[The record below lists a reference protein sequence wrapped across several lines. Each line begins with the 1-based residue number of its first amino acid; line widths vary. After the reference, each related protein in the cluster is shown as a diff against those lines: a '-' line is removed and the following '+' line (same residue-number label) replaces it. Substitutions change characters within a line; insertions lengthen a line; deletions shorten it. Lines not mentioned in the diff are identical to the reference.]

1 MHAPTQLLNQLAFI
15 HDAVKSVHHFVLLQP
30 TRVTL
35 ITINFIGLSG
45 QARLRTLLKIFL
57 LTLLNRIWTDWLKV
71 GCPTVGLLKTKKILF
86 LKTAGFLSEMEFF
99 FIKHHLFVYK
109 RYMTD
114 QNLEGLTQKIWLPR
128 PSEVQN

>member
-45 QARLRTLLKIFL
+45 QARMSSDRQQAADFAGSL
-57 LTLLNRIWTDWLKV
+57 
-71 GCPTVGLLKTKKILF
+71 PTV
-86 LKTAGFLSEMEFF
+86 
-99 FIKHHLFVYK
+99 
-109 RYMTD
+109 
-114 QNLEGLTQKIWLPR
+114 
-128 PSEVQN
+128 